1 MCHLLHTPRGVKTS
15 MQGFS
20 KKTPTCSMARS
31 DLPKDSRSSFHRYS
45 LKNQQQCLEPVGDA
59 SVDTA
64 AVTRQERGHLRIA
77 RSADH
82 KSTGVNT
89 IR

>member
-1 MCHLLHTPRGVKTS
+1 MCHLLHTPRSIKTS

-45 LKNQQQCLEPVGDA
+45 MKNQ
-59 SVDTA
+59 
-64 AVTRQERGHLRIA
+64 
-77 RSADH
+77 
-82 KSTGVNT
+82 
-89 IR
+89 

>member
-1 MCHLLHTPRGVKTS
+1 MCHLLHTPRSIKTS

-20 KKTPTCSMARS
+20 EKTPTCSMARS
-31 DLPKDSRSSFHRYS
+31 GLPKDSHSLFHKCS

-64 AVTRQERGHLRIA
+64 AVTRQESGHLRIT

-82 KSTGVNT
+82 KGTGVNT